1 MFFNGELNEN
11 SDINSN
17 TSKTD
22 VHMDSASVDKFNS
35 LLGDG
40 ELKEAKSGNNIIDA
54 FSKFSALL
62 QDKVEQRNNMTE
74 KTENKNEKTE
84 TNDIEQ
90 QQWEA
95 IYEGIKKLAKG
106 ELTTAEKGNLCEMM
120 MDQYYISQGY
130 TPIHSPRVTS
140 LDSTGHQ
147 GIDGVYERT
156 EPDGTKKYVIVDAK
170 YDQSTLATNVDGTK
184 QMSDKWIDDRLDVS
198 VGKEKADE
206 IRMAD
211 LEGNVSTEVFHMKP
225 DGDNQSIG
233 NCDVRTVDDNGDYD
247 SPKENVAEY
256 SEDDVI
262 FKESDSNEG

>member
-1 MFFNGELNEN
+1 MLFNGEVNEN
-11 SDINSN
+11 SDIN
-17 TSKTD
+17 TD
-22 VHMDSASVDKFNS
+22 KSELNAKLNSSSVEKFNS
-35 LLGDG
+35 LLGDD
-40 ELKEAKSGNNIIDA
+40 ELQEAKSEHKIVDA
-54 FSKFSALL
+54 LSKFSDLL
-62 QDKVEQRNNMTE
+62 QDKVEPKNRQAE
-74 KTENKNEKTE
+74 KNEN

-90 QQWEA
+90 QWEA
-95 IYEGIKKLAKG
+95 IHEGIKKLAEG

-130 TPIHSPRVTS
+130 TPIHSHRVTS

-147 GIDGVYERT
+147 GIDGVYEKN
-156 EPDGTKKYVIVDAK
+156 EPDGTKKYVIGDAK

-206 IRMAD
+206 IRMAY

-225 DGDNQSIG
+225 DEDNQSVG

-247 SPKENVAEY
+247 RPKESVAEY
-256 SEDDVI
+256 SEDNVI

>member
-1 MFFNGELNEN
+1 MIFNGKLNES
-11 SDINSN
+11 SDIN
-17 TSKTD
+17 TD
-22 VHMDSASVDKFNS
+22 ASEANVELNSSSIDKFNS
-35 LLGDG
+35 LFGDG
-40 ELKEAKSGNNIIDA
+40 ELQEAKSGHKIVDA
-54 FSKFSALL
+54 LSKFNSLL
-62 QDKVEQRNNMTE
+62 QDKVEQRKQQTE
-74 KTENKNEKTE
+74 KNENTDETTE

-147 GIDGVYERT
+147 GIDGVYEKT

>member
-1 MFFNGELNEN
+1 MIFDVKLNEN
-11 SDINSN
+11 SDMNAEASKSN
-17 TSKTD
+17 
-22 VHMDSASVDKFNS
+22 VELDSSSIEKFDS
-35 LLGDG
+35 LLGDD
-40 ELKEAKSGNNIIDA
+40 EIQETKPEQKNVDTL
-54 FSKFSALL
+54 SKFNTLL
-62 QDKVEQRNNMTE
+62 QDKVEQKKQQTE
-74 KTENKNEKTE
+74 KSENTNDTTE
-84 TNDIEQ
+84 TNDTEQ
-90 QQWEA
+90 RQWEA

-147 GIDGVYERT
+147 GIDGVYEKT
-156 EPDGTKKYVIVDAK
+156 EPDGTKKFVIVDAK

-184 QMSDKWIDDRLDVS
+184 QMSDKWIDERLDVS

-211 LEGNVSTEVFHMKP
+211 LVGNVSTEVFHMKP
-225 DGDNQSIG
+225 DGDDQSIG

-256 SEDDVI
+256 FEDNII
-262 FKESDSNEG
+262 FKESDSNER